1 MTVRPVCLPSK
12 RDSRQSFTNIPA
24 VVTGWGV
31 TSDRNPDLNDVLQ
44 EANVTTISNNEC
56 ELQFPTVVQE
66 LFHYSYNSF
75 FKLKLILK
83 NFWMNL
89 SQNILLY
96 QTMKLCMKDTNI
108 CISGEQGRSTCSGD
122 SGGPLLMKNKGK
134 ICIP

>member
-1 MTVRPVCLPSK
+1 MVIFNSQVRLPSPVTFSMTVRPVCLPSK

-89 SQNILLY
+89 SQNILLPNNETVHEGHKHLY
-96 QTMKLCMKDTNI
+96 IRRT
-108 CISGEQGRSTCSGD
+108 R
-122 SGGPLLMKNKGK
+122 K
-134 ICIP
+134 IYM

>member
-1 MTVRPVCLPSK
+1 MVIFNSQVRLPSPVTFSMTVRPVCLPSK

-75 FKLKLILK
+75 FL
-83 NFWMNL
+83 N
-89 SQNILLY
+89 
-96 QTMKLCMKDTNI
+96 
-108 CISGEQGRSTCSGD
+108 
-122 SGGPLLMKNKGK
+122 
-134 ICIP
+134 